1 MIIFFVYKVM
11 QTSCFYEQSSRRVSS
26 AVGAYWN
33 PCLPFHLS
41 SPVSLGSCVFQ
52 GIYLVALSVTNRPV
66 ACNCIFSFFIYRDAS
81 WEKGDAFA
89 DLLFQYSRCDA
100 EKCICPHGREHEQR
114 SGYR

>member
-1 MIIFFVYKVM
+1 MSKVADAFRRPSVLIETPAYHSTSPHQYPLVPAFFKV
-11 QTSCFYEQSSRRVSS
+11 S
-26 AVGAYWN
+26 
-33 PCLPFHLS
+33 
-41 SPVSLGSCVFQ
+41 
-52 GIYLVALSVTNRPV
+52 ILVALSVTNRPV